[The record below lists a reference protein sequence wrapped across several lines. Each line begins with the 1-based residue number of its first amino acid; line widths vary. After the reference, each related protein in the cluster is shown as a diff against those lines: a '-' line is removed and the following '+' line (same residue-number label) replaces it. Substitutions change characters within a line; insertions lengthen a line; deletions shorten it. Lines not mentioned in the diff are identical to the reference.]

1 MKVILL
7 EKVRNLGDL
16 GQEVKVK
23 SGYGRNYLL
32 PYGKAVT
39 ATKENREK
47 FEGRRAELE
56 KTQADTLGSAQARGQ
71 KLDGATIQILVK
83 AGEEGKLF
91 GSVGAREIAD
101 ALATA
106 GFEADR
112 SEIQLPDGPLKDI
125 GDHEVVLALHPEV
138 SVKTIVSIVA
148 EH

>member
-1 MKVILL
+1 MNVILL

-32 PYGKAVT
+32 PYGKAVMAT
-39 ATKENREK
+39 AENRDK

-56 KTQADTLGSAQARGQ
+56 KAQADTLGNAQARGQ

-112 SEIQLPDGPLKDI
+112 SEIQLPDGPLKDV
-125 GDHEVVLALHPEV
+125 GDHDVLLVLHPEV
-138 SVKTIVSIVA
+138 SLIV
-148 EH
+148 

>member
-1 MKVILL
+1 MNVILL

-16 GQEVKVK
+16 GAEVKVK
-23 SGYGRNYLL
+23 AGYARNYLL
-32 PYGKAVT
+32 PYGKAVSAT
-39 ATKENREK
+39 AENREK

-56 KTQADTLGSAQARGQ
+56 IAQADSLGGAQARGQ
-71 KLDGATIQILVK
+71 KLDGATVQILVK

-101 ALATA
+101 ALVAA

-112 SEIQLPDGPLKDI
+112 SEVQLPNGPLKEV
-125 GDHEVVLALHPEV
+125 GDHEVILSLHPEV
-138 SVKTIVSIVA
+138 SVKTIVSVVA

>member
-1 MKVILL
+1 MNVILL

-23 SGYGRNYLL
+23 SGYARNYLL
-32 PYGKAVT
+32 PYGKAV
-39 ATKENREK
+39 AANADNREK
-47 FEGRRAELE
+47 FEGRRTELE
-56 KTQADTLGSAQARGQ
+56 KVQADTLGGAQTRGE
-71 KLDGATIQILVK
+71 KLDGATVQILVK

-101 ALATA
+101 ALVQA
-106 GFEADR
+106 GFEAKR
-112 SEIQLPDGPLKDI
+112 SEVQLPDGPLKEV
-125 GDHEVVLALHPEV
+125 GDHEVILSLHPEV